1 MKPTLASPNAAT
13 PSPDQALSITM
24 LDSSPQFANRHIG
37 PDAADIDEM
46 LGVIGT
52 TSLDDLMSEALPSL
66 IRTEMPLGVGA
77 ARSEHDLLESLAA
90 VADRNQVR
98 RTGIGMG
105 YFDTMVPAVIQRNV
119 LENPSWYTQYTPYQS
134 EISQGRLEAL
144 LNFQTMISDLTGLP
158 VANASLLDEAT
169 AAAEAM
175 IMCRN
180 LGRKDDRVFLVSDR
194 CHPQT
199 LAVLR
204 GRAAP
209 LGIELRIES
218 IEDSAEAD
226 LSGVFGVLL
235 QYPDTDGRLHDWR
248 GLIEQ
253 VHAAGAHVVM
263 ATDPLALAVI
273 TPPGEL
279 GADIAIGSAQRF
291 GVPMGYGG
299 PHAAF
304 ISTKESFV
312 RKMPGRIIGLSRDR
326 SGRPALRMAIQTREQ
341 HIKRDRATSNIC
353 TAQVLLAIM
362 ASMYA
367 VYHGP
372 QGIQRISTRVA
383 LMARGFASAL
393 RRCGR
398 EVAAVP
404 FFDTVRVD
412 VAPEEI
418 EGILG
423 HAIARGFNLRRHEDG
438 HAIGVSFDETTTEAD
453 VHLILEAF
461 NRGEPVA
468 GSLDAVG
475 DANELYPEFLR
486 RTSSYL
492 EHPVFNSHHS
502 ETEMLRYI
510 TSLQERDLSL
520 ANSMIPLGSC
530 TMKLNATAE
539 MLPVTWPGF
548 SRLHPFAPLDQA
560 EGYLELFR
568 QLESW
573 LCDITGFSAVSL
585 QPNAGS
591 QGEFAGLM
599 VIRAW
604 HEHRGD
610 TNRDICLIPTSA
622 HGTNPA
628 SAIAAGFR
636 VVAVKTSDADICLD
650 DLRAKI
656 AEHGDRIGA
665 VMVTYPSTHGVFE
678 DSIREIANL
687 VHEAGGQVYLDGA
700 NMNAMVGLC
709 RPAELGAD
717 VCHLNLHKTFC
728 IPHGGG
734 GPGMGPIGVA
744 AHLGPFLPG
753 HPVVRPETAGEEA
766 IEAISA
772 APWGSPSILP
782 ISWMYIALMG
792 NEGLRHASE
801 VAILN
806 ANYMASRLKDHYDI
820 LYLNA
825 NGRCA
830 HEFILDCR
838 PFSACGVRIDDVA
851 KRLMDYGFHSPTMS
865 WPVAGTLM
873 VEPTESESREELD
886 RFCDAMIGIREE
898 IRAIEKGEADKENN
912 VLHNAPHSLATVTA
926 DEWPHPYSREQAA
939 YPAAWLRDR
948 KFWPPVD
955 RVDNPF
961 GDRNL
966 VCTCPSVESLERAAD
981 A

>member
-1 MKPTLASPNAAT
+1 
-13 PSPDQALSITM
+13 M
-24 LDSSPQFANRHIG
+24 LDPTPQFVDRHIG
-37 PDAADIDEM
+37 PDARDIDMM
-46 LGVIGT
+46 LGALGVST
-52 TSLDDLMSEALPSL
+52 MEALMARALPAS
-66 IRTEMPLGVGA
+66 IRTTTGMNIGA
-77 ARSEHDLLESLAA
+77 ARGEHELLESLRHLAE
-90 VADRNQVR
+90 RNQVK
-98 RTGIGMG
+98 RTCIGMG
-105 YFDTMVPAVIQRNV
+105 YYDTVVPPVIQRNV
-119 LENPSWYTQYTPYQS
+119 LENPAWYTQYTPYQS

-144 LNFQTMISDLTGLP
+144 LNFQTMVSDLTGLP
-158 VANASLLDEAT
+158 IANASLLDEAT

-175 IMCRN
+175 IMCFN
-180 LGRKDDRVFLVSDR
+180 LCKGDDTIFIVSNR

-199 LAVLR
+199 LAVLE
-204 GRAAP
+204 GRAQP
-209 LGIELRIES
+209 LGIELRIE
-218 IEDSAEAD
+218 D
-226 LSGVFGVLL
+226 LSENTTPDCDGVFGTLI
-235 QYPDTDGRLHDWR
+235 QYPDTDGRFHDWKSF
-248 GLIEQ
+248 IKH
-253 VHAAGAHVVM
+253 VHEAGSLVVM
-263 ATDPLALAVI
+263 ATDLLALTMV
-273 TPPGEL
+273 TSPGEL
-279 GADIAIGSAQRF
+279 DADIAIGSSQRL

-304 ISTKESFV
+304 MSTRESFV
-312 RKMPGRIIGLSRDR
+312 RKMPGRIIGVSRDR
-326 SGRPALRMAIQTREQ
+326 HDRRALRMAIQTREQ

-362 ASMYA
+362 SSMYA

-372 QGIQRISTRVA
+372 DGLRRIGTRVA
-383 LMARGFASAL
+383 SMARGFATAL

-404 FFDTVRVD
+404 FFDTVRID

-418 EGILG
+418 DGIMG
-423 HAIARGFNLRRHEDG
+423 HAIARGFNLRKYEDG

-453 VHLILEAF
+453 VHTILEAF
-461 NRGEPVA
+461 NRGE
-468 GSLDAVG
+468 SIDIDLETITESI
-475 DANELYPEFLR
+475 ELFPSWLR
-486 RTSSYL
+486 RESGYL
-492 EHPVFNSHHS
+492 THEVFNSHHS

-548 SRLHPFAPLDQA
+548 GRLHPFAPVDQT
-560 EGYLELFR
+560 EGYLEMFR
-568 QLESW
+568 TLESW
-573 LCDITGFSAVSL
+573 LCDITGFDAVSL

-604 HEHRGD
+604 HLHRGD
-610 TNRDICLIPTSA
+610 TQRDVCLIPSSA

-628 SAIAAGFR
+628 SAIAAGFK
-636 VVAVKTSDADICLD
+636 VVGVKTTDADICLD
-650 DLRAKI
+650 DLRDKI

-678 DSIREIANL
+678 DTIQEIAEL
-687 VHEAGGQVYLDGA
+687 VHAAGGQVYLDGA

-709 RPAELGAD
+709 RPAEIGAD

-744 AHLGPFLPG
+744 SHLAPFLPG
-753 HPVVRPETAGEEA
+753 HPVVRPESAGDEA
-766 IEAISA
+766 IAAISA

-792 NEGLRHASE
+792 DEGLRRSSE
-801 VAILN
+801 TAILN
-806 ANYMASRLKDHYDI
+806 ANYMAKRLEDHYEI
-820 LYLNA
+820 MFRNEH
-825 NGRCA
+825 GCCA
-830 HEFILDCR
+830 HEFILGCR
-838 PFSACGVRIDDVA
+838 PFTKAGIRIDDIA

-873 VEPTESESREELD
+873 VEPTESESKDELD
-886 RFCDAMIGIREE
+886 RFCDAMIGIRRE
-898 IRAIEKGEADKENN
+898 IEAVESGKADAENN
-912 VLHNAPHSLATVTA
+912 VLRNAPHSLATVTA
-926 DEWPHPYSREQAA
+926 DEWPHPYTRHEAA
-939 YPAAWLRDR
+939 YPGDWLRNR
-948 KFWPPVD
+948 KFWPSVD
-955 RVDNPF
+955 RVDNPY

-966 VCTCPSVESLERAAD
+966 VCTCPSVGELEELKGS
-981 A
+981 

>member
-1 MKPTLASPNAAT
+1 M
-13 PSPDQALSITM
+13 
-24 LDSSPQFANRHIG
+24 
-37 PDAADIDEM
+37 
-46 LGVIGT
+46 
-52 TSLDDLMSEALPSL
+52 
-66 IRTEMPLGVGA
+66 
-77 ARSEHDLLESLAA
+77 LESLGVSSLEELMQETVPAGIRTRTSLSVGTA
-90 VADRNQVR
+90 RGEHALLETIRALEERNELR
-98 RTGIGMG
+98 RSCIGMG
-105 YFDTMVPAVIQRNV
+105 YYDTIVPGVIQRNII
-119 LENPSWYTQYTPYQS
+119 ENPAWYTQYTPYQS

-144 LNFQTMISDLTGLP
+144 LNFQTMISDLTALP
-158 VANASLLDEAT
+158 IANASLLDEAT

-175 IMCRN
+175 IMCFN
-180 LGRKDDRVFLVSDR
+180 LCKTDARVFLVSDR

-204 GRAAP
+204 GRAVP
-209 LGIELRIES
+209 LGIDLRIES
-218 IEDSAEAD
+218 ITDSNDTNFE
-226 LSGVFGVLL
+226 GVFGALL

-248 GLIEQ
+248 SFIDS
-253 VHAAGAHVVM
+253 AHESNVLVVM
-263 ATDPLALAVI
+263 ATDLLALTVA

-279 GADIAIGSAQRF
+279 DADIAIGSSQRF

-304 ISTKESFV
+304 IATRESFV
-312 RKMPGRIIGLSRDR
+312 RKMPGRLIGLSRDR
-326 SGRPALRMAIQTREQ
+326 HGRPALRMAIQTREQ

-372 QGIQRISTRVA
+372 SGLERIGRRVA
-383 LMARGFASAL
+383 SMARGFASAL
-393 RRCGR
+393 RHHGR
-398 EVAAVP
+398 EVAAIP

-418 EGILG
+418 EGIMG
-423 HAIARGFNLRRHEDG
+423 HASARGFNLRRYDDG

-453 VHLILEAF
+453 VLLILEAF
-461 NRGEPVA
+461 NRGESTSVDLQA
-468 GSLDAVG
+468 LLEGS
-475 DANELYPEFLR
+475 ELLPERLT

-492 EHPVFNSHHS
+492 QHEVFNSHHS

-510 TSLQERDLSL
+510 ASLQERDLSL

-530 TMKLNATAE
+530 TMKLNATSE

-548 SRLHPFAPLDQA
+548 SRLHPFAPLEQA

-573 LCDITGFSAVSL
+573 LCDITGFAGVSL

-610 TNRDICLIPTSA
+610 TNRDVCLIPTSA

-628 SAIAAGFR
+628 SAIAAGFK
-636 VVAVKTSDADICLD
+636 VVGVKTTDADICID
-650 DLRAKI
+650 DLKAKI
-656 AEHGDRIGA
+656 AEHGDRVGA

-678 DSIREIANL
+678 DTIQEIADL

-709 RPAELGAD
+709 RPAEIGAD

-744 AHLGPFLPG
+744 SHLKTYLPG
-753 HPVVRPETAGEEA
+753 HPVVRPETAGDQA
-766 IEAISA
+766 IEALAA

-782 ISWMYIALMG
+782 ISWMYIGMMG
-792 NEGLRHASE
+792 DAGLKRASE

-806 ANYMASRLKDHYDI
+806 ANYMAKRLEGHYDI
-820 LYLNA
+820 LFKNE

-838 PFSACGVRIDDVA
+838 PFAQAGIRIDDVA

-873 VEPTESESREELD
+873 IEPTESESRAELD
-886 RFCDAMIGIREE
+886 RFCDAMIGIRRE
-898 IRAIEKGEADKENN
+898 IQAVESGDADKEDN
-912 VLHNAPHSLATVTA
+912 VLHNAPHSLATVTS
-926 DEWPHPYSREQAA
+926 DDWPHPYSREEAA
-939 YPAAWLRDR
+939 YPASWLRTR

-966 VCTCPSVESLERAAD
+966 VCTCPTVEALESAEA
-981 A
+981 

>member
-1 MKPTLASPNAAT
+1 MDVTASTPQATDSTLS
-13 PSPDQALSITM
+13 M
-24 LDSSPQFANRHIG
+24 LDPSPQFAQRHIG
-37 PDAADIDEM
+37 PDSIEIAEM
-46 LGVIGT
+46 LA
-52 TSLDDLMSEALPSL
+52 SLGLDSLESLIEEALPET
-66 IRTEMPLGVGA
+66 IRTGSALSIGA
-77 ARSEHDLLESLAA
+77 PRSEHELLETLRDMAG
-90 VADRNQVR
+90 RNQVKR
-98 RTGIGMG
+98 SCIGMG
-105 YFDTMVPAVIQRNV
+105 YYDTVVPGVIQRNIM
-119 LENPSWYTQYTPYQS
+119 ENPAWYTQYTPYQS
-134 EISQGRLEAL
+134 EISQGRLQAL
-144 LNFQTMISDLTGLP
+144 LNFQTMVSDLTGMP

-180 LGRKDDRVFLVSDR
+180 LCRTDSRTFLVSSR

-199 LAVLR
+199 LAVLK

-209 LGIELRIES
+209 LGIQLRVETLA
-218 IEDSAEAD
+218 DAEAVNLD
-226 LSGVFGVLL
+226 DVFGVLV
-235 QYPDTDGRLHDWR
+235 QYPDTDGRIHDWKP
-248 GLIEQ
+248 LISQAHE
-253 VHAAGAHVVM
+253 AGAHVVM
-263 ATDPLALAVI
+263 STDLLALTLL

-279 GADIAIGSAQRF
+279 DADIVIGSSQRF

-304 ISTKESFV
+304 MATREAFV
-312 RKMPGRIIGLSRDR
+312 RKMPGRIIGVSRDR
-326 SGRPALRMAIQTREQ
+326 HGNPALRMAIQTREQ

-372 QGIQRISTRVA
+372 DGVRRIGTRVA
-383 LMARGFASAL
+383 GMARAFATAL

-398 EVAAVP
+398 EVAAIP

-418 EGILG
+418 DGIMG
-423 HAIARGFNLRRHEDG
+423 HAIARGFNLRRYEDG
-438 HAIGVSFDETTTEAD
+438 HAIGVSLDETTTEAD
-453 VHLILEAF
+453 VRLILESF
-461 NRGEPVA
+461 NRGEPVECDFD
-468 GSLDAVG
+468 SMVDLD
-475 DANELYPEFLR
+475 ELIPTTFR
-486 RTSSYL
+486 RSSDYL
-492 EHPVFNSHHS
+492 THEVFNTHHS

-548 SRLHPFAPLDQA
+548 GRIHPFAPLEQT

-573 LCDITGFSAVSL
+573 LCDITGFEGVSL

-610 TNRDICLIPTSA
+610 SNRDVCLIPMSA

-628 SAIAAGFR
+628 SAIAAGFK
-636 VVAVKTSDADICLD
+636 VVAVKTTEADICLD
-650 DLRAKI
+650 DLKAKI
-656 AEHGDRIGA
+656 AEYGDRIGA

-678 DSIREIANL
+678 DTIQEIADL

-709 RPAELGAD
+709 RPAEIGAD

-744 AHLGPFLPG
+744 SHLCPFLPG
-753 HPVVRPETAGEEA
+753 HPVIRPESAGDEA

-782 ISWMYIALMG
+782 ISWMYIGLMG
-792 NEGLRHASE
+792 NGGLKQASE

-806 ANYMASRLKDHYDI
+806 ANYMAKRLEGHYDI
-820 LYLNA
+820 LFCNE

-838 PFSACGVRIDDVA
+838 PFADSGIRIDDFA

-873 VEPTESESREELD
+873 VEPTESESRAELD

-898 IRAIEKGEADKENN
+898 IRAIESGEADKEDN
-912 VLHNAPHSLATVTA
+912 VLHNAPHSLLTVTS
-926 DEWPHPYSREQAA
+926 DQWPHPYTREQAA
-939 YPAAWLRDR
+939 YPIAWLRDR

-955 RVDNPF
+955 RVDNPH

-966 VCTCPSVESLERAAD
+966 VCTCISMEEAAQPQD
-981 A
+981 Q